1 MPDTLSGLI
10 LCTFIM
16 SKYVT
21 YLASLPSLSE
31 RFSLM
36 LVLPVLPGII
46 ILFVSLV
53 VVLPGLPGIIILFVS
68 LVIGFTGVKFSQV
81 VAFAIFVVRVLFV
94 VMFAASIGVNLQ
106 TLIG

>member
-1 MPDTLSGLI
+1 MPDTLLGLI

-21 YLASLPSLSE
+21 YLANLLSLSE

-53 VVLPGLPGIIILFVS
+53 VVLPVLPGIIILFVS
-68 LVIGFTGVKFSQV
+68 LVVVLPVLPGIIILFVSLV
-81 VAFAIFVVRVLFV
+81 VALPVLPG
-94 VMFAASIGVNLQ
+94 IIIL
-106 TLIG
+106 

>member
-10 LCTFIM
+10 LCT
-16 SKYVT
+16 SNLPKYVT
-21 YLASLPSLSE
+21 YLSILLSLSE
-31 RFSLM
+31 RFSLVV
-36 LVLPVLPGII
+36 VLPGLPGII

-68 LVIGFTGVKFSQV
+68 LIIGFTGVKFSQV